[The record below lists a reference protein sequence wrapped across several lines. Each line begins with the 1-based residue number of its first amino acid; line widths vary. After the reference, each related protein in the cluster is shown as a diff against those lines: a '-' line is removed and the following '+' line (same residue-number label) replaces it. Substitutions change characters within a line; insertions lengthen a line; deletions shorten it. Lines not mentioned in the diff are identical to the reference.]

1 MLSLEQILEDPAACA
16 NADTVKWLAEQL
28 HLERSNMSSTL
39 RIELRAIEGTV
50 HLTRAAVQILNRV
63 LGVNLFPQLYSQT
76 YDCGPVVFACRLN
89 SESCDINDDLQ
100 NVIGRIIAECYSLPT
115 QPDYLIFNVIGQL
128 VQMDKSWQSCYDLL
142 QRMSGVDE
150 DIADNI
156 SYSLF
161 NILDI
166 ITHFPGCNVDVVLVK
181 VTSANHNSEMCMF
194 YSKHFAS
201 WTSLS
206 NQLAIFASLSDSI
219 RRGNI
224 DEFVATLAS
233 VINDYVAGVNNFETC
248 EQIKH
253 RLVDFLSVQNELN

>member
-16 NADTVKWLAEQL
+16 NPDTVKWLAEQL
-28 HLERSNMSSTL
+28 QMQRKNAMSTIY
-39 RIELRAIEGTV
+39 IELRAIAGSV
-50 HLTRAAVQILNRV
+50 HLSRTATCVLSTA
-63 LGVNLFPQLYSQT
+63 LGVNVAPQLLTQSY
-76 YDCGPVVFACRLN
+76 GLEPVAFVCTLKSDA
-89 SESCDINDDLQ
+89 CDIDDAAEER
-100 NVIGRIIAECYSLPT
+100 IGRVIAECYNLPP
-115 QPDYLIFNVIGQL
+115 QPDYRIFNVIGQM
-128 VQMDKSWQSCYDLL
+128 VQEDKSWQPCYDLL
-142 QRMSGVDE
+142 HRMSGVDE

-156 SYSLF
+156 CYTLF

-181 VTSANHNSEMCMF
+181 VVSANHNGEMCMF

-201 WTSLS
+201 WTSHA
-206 NQLAIFASLSDSI
+206 NQLEIFTSLSDSI

-224 DEFVATLAS
+224 DEFVTTLAS

-248 EQIKH
+248 EQIKY